1 MSFMLVFG
9 LDVIYAGF
17 RLMQFVLVF
26 RLDVIYAGF

>member
-1 MSFMLVFG
+1 MLVFG